1 MDLFVEDYPRQLSRI
16 KDAQERGDHTA
27 LHSYAHALKGTI
39 GHFSAARASK
49 AAGHLEEIAVGRDPV
64 AIHEGIA
71 KLEKE
76 LSLLKE
82 TFRRAA
88 NERANSPA

>member
-1 MDLFVEDYPRQLSRI
+1 
-16 KDAQERGDHTA
+16 
-27 LHSYAHALKGTI
+27 
-39 GHFSAARASK
+39 
-49 AAGHLEEIAVGRDPV
+49 V